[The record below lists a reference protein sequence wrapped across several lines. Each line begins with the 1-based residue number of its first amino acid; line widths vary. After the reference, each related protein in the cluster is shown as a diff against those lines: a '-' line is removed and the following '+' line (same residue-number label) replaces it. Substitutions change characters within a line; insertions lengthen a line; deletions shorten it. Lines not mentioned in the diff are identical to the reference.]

1 MTLNT
6 LVRIRTSVLFL
17 CLLFSSSSLL
27 AQLDAVFAGTAY
39 EYDQSSDAGEMRRTD
54 YAYYFRPNAS
64 FCSGLDKPDWQKRI
78 DGTYSIVGNQ
88 LKMKFLNDGSEKI
101 ILLGVTGE
109 TGQSGAATFVKLNVS
124 TTVPN
129 GFYKFVRS
137 SSKADGF
144 YFTNGKFNRT
154 ATLTTLSGGS
164 ANSGNAGS
172 YTISQGQLGLKYDN
186 GKTGSFS
193 FFSSPSNNQIVV
205 INGDIYY
212 LDEEEMAKHG
222 DIAKP
227 TATAAAPVVKSTTTA
242 TKSNDILEA
251 GMNLMK
257 AANQTHGGSSLDKLN
272 SLKAVMNTNNLTLT
286 MTADFS
292 RQVVRLESSL
302 QGNVILL
309 EQMEGNSGWS
319 FDGNGYA
326 ALSPQRVTELKRYL
340 YCGVLGLKAGVLEKS
355 TATLQTTQYD
365 LSSVMVTVNNMRAGY
380 IINNKQN
387 KLEALIMVDP
397 LSGTSTFTYSDF
409 KKTNGVMLPYT
420 EIMQS
425 GKHAQTITYESY
437 DINPTFGANAWAKP
451 K

>member
-1 MTLNT
+1 
-6 LVRIRTSVLFL
+6 VY
-17 CLLFSSSSLL
+17 
-27 AQLDAVFAGTAY
+27 AGTAY
-39 EYDQSSDAGEMRRTD
+39 EYDQSSDAGSMVRTD
-54 YAYYFRPNAS
+54 YAYYFRPNSS
-64 FCSGLDKPDWQKRI
+64 FCSGLDKSDWQKRI
-78 DGTYSIVGNQ
+78 DGTYSITGNQ

-109 TGQSGAATFVKLNVS
+109 TGQSGAATFVRLNIS
-124 TTVPN
+124 TVVPN

-144 YFTNGKFNRT
+144 YFTDGKFKRT
-154 ATLTTLSGGS
+154 ATLTTLSGGNS
-164 ANSGNAGS
+164 NSGNGGS
-172 YTISQGQLGLKYDN
+172 YTINQGQLDLKYDN
-186 GKTGSFS
+186 GKTASYS
-193 FFSSPSNNQIVV
+193 LFSSPDKKQIVV

-222 DIAKP
+222 DIVKP
-227 TATAAAPVVKSTTTA
+227 SAPTAAPVVTTT

-257 AANQTHGGSSLDKLN
+257 AANQIHGGKSLDNLT

-286 MTADFS
+286 MTADFN

-340 YCGVLGLKAGVLEKS
+340 YCGILGLKTGVLDKS

-365 LSSVMVTVNNMRAGY
+365 LSSVMVTVNSIRAGY
-380 IINNKQN
+380 IINNKSN

-409 KKTNGVMLPYT
+409 KKTGGIMLPYT

-437 DINPTFGANAWAKP
+437 DINPTFAANAWAKP